1 VWVASRSLTYNPK
14 PAGYWGRRREVMD
27 ALALSRLQF
36 AVTAMFHFIFVPL
49 TLGLSI
55 MVAYME
61 SRYVST
67 NDAMYLKMTKFWGK
81 LFLINFALGV
91 VTGITMEFQFG
102 MNWAEYSKYVGDIFG
117 APLAIE
123 ATVAFFLESSFIG
136 LWIFGWNKV
145 SKKVHALSIW
155 LVAIAT
161 NLSALWILLANGW
174 MQHPVGFVLR
184 NGRAEMVDFTAMLTN
199 GYGLAEFFHTVVSGY
214 VVAAFFVMGISAWH
228 LLKKSSVP
236 FFKASFRMAA
246 SFGLA
251 STLLVLIAG
260 DFQAAQVAGTQPA
273 KFAAMESVWDTQKAA
288 PLNLLVMPD
297 VADEKN
303 STEVAGIPGLLSFLA
318 FHDSGAEIKGLK
330 DFSKEDRPP
339 ILPTF
344 ISFRAMT
351 ALGMLFILLSL
362 VALIIARRDKLE
374 SSHGFLKLMF
384 FAMFLPYIAAQLGW
398 IVAEVGRQ
406 PWIVYGVLKTADA
419 VSKAVSPV
427 QVWASLIGFTLV
439 YGLLAFVDI
448 YLLTK
453 FAKKGPDDDLS
464 VLIASSRTQGV

>member
-1 VWVASRSLTYNPK
+1 
-14 PAGYWGRRREVMD
+14 MD
-27 ALALSRLQF
+27 TLALSRLQF

-55 MVAYME
+55 LVAYME

-67 NDAMYLKMTKFWGK
+67 NDVMYLKMTKFWGK

-136 LWIFGWNKV
+136 LWIFGWNRV

-155 LVAIAT
+155 LVALAT
-161 NLSALWILLANGW
+161 NMSALWILLANGW
-174 MQHPVGFVLR
+174 MQHPVGYVLR
-184 NGRAEMVDFTAMLTN
+184 NGRAEMVDFTALLTN
-199 GYGLAEFFHTVVSGY
+199 GYGLTKFFHTLLSGY
-214 VVAAFFVMGISAWH
+214 VVAAFFVMGISAYHILRKGH
-228 LLKKSSVP
+228 LP
-236 FFKASFRMAA
+236 FFKASFKMAA
-246 SFGLA
+246 AFGLA
-251 STLLVLIAG
+251 SSLLVLIGG
-260 DFQAAQVAGTQPA
+260 DFHAARIAAEQPT
-273 KFAAMESVWDTQKAA
+273 KFAAMESVWDTQKSA
-288 PLNLLVMPD
+288 PLNLFVVPD
-297 VADEKN
+297 VANEKN
-303 STEVAGIPGLLSFLA
+303 SLEVASVPGLLSMLA
-318 FHDSGAEIKGLK
+318 FHNSGSEVKGLK
-330 DFSKEDRPP
+330 EFPKKDRPP
-339 ILPTF
+339 VLPTL
-344 ISFRAMT
+344 ISFRTMA
-351 ALGMLFILLSL
+351 ALGGLFILLSL

-374 SSHGFLKLMF
+374 RSHAFLKLMF
-384 FAMFLPYIAAQLGW
+384 LAMFLPYIAAQLGW

-406 PWIVYGVLKTADA
+406 PWIVYGVLKTSDA
-419 VSKAVSPV
+419 VSKAVSPL

-439 YGLLAFVDI
+439 YGFLAFVDI